1 MHNVRDVSEVFIW
14 RKMRTAAQET
24 APQIALRNSS
34 KEARGKIQYIC
45 DFGEGGMHAT
55 KHIFFQK
62 LSTSE
67 ALLVKRNN
75 RHHKGI

>member
-1 MHNVRDVSEVFIW
+1 MHNVRVVNDVFIW
-14 RKMRTAAQET
+14 CKMRTAARET
-24 APQIALRNSS
+24 APQITLRNSS

-67 ALLVKRNN
+67 AFASQEE
-75 RHHKGI
+75 